1 MKPISITQAPQTSQT
16 SHVDG
21 AVGSNPNQQKQ
32 ESSSVQ
38 SLSPRRS
45 MAASSNQSVA
55 VKDTLSG
62 SKNMTV
68 ENGGKKLTIN
78 LVSLGD
84 RSLGALDKFNIYS
97 WRSLGHEV
105 NLHTHPFTAE
115 PHTLQSLGLEPGD
128 VNLMQLKDTLEAD
141 EQVVDTANSKTKMP
155 DTRKLLN
162 AWLGAIPKQGGP
174 SKEHIFNMVDAT
186 KSYLGGTQHGL
197 TMDMKVGPSP
207 HLQEYSDSF
216 SKHLVSYTRGGN
228 TAGVPENQLIG
239 TMQESNELRSVYA
252 DKFDAKIKGFTSE
265 GAPDHDDAWFNTI
278 TGYHGRS
285 YQQSKNWI
293 DVATKTPTKDEIGDK
308 YPVNEPGNI
317 GHGPFRVY
325 KHASDQSNKNAPLTK
340 PEDVHALS
348 QGTLKELKEVG
359 ADEHYYNKAAQA
371 SDNLKPR

>member
-1 MKPISITQAPQTSQT
+1 MKPISITQAPQTS
-16 SHVDG
+16 HVDG
-21 AVGSNPNQQKQ
+21 AVGANPNQQKQ

-45 MAASSNQSVA
+45 LAASSNQSVA

-84 RSLGALDKFNIYS
+84 GPLGALDKFNVYS

-105 NLHTHPFTAE
+105 NLHTHPFTVE

-141 EQVVDTANSKTKMP
+141 EQVVDTANPKTKMP
-155 DTRKLLN
+155 STRKLLN
-162 AWLGAIPKQGGP
+162 DWLGAIPKQGKP

-216 SKHLVSYTRGGN
+216 SKYLVSYTRGN
-228 TAGVPENQLIG
+228 NSTAGPENQLIG
-239 TMQESNELRSVYA
+239 TMQESNELRSQYGA
-252 DKFDAKIKGFTSE
+252 KFDSKVKMMVDFSE
-265 GAPDHDDAWFNTI
+265 GGTPNHNEKHFDSLTRF
-278 TGYHGRS
+278 HGMT
-285 YQQSKNWI
+285 YTVNKNWI
-293 DVATKTPTKDEIGDK
+293 DTAEMTPARDKVGDK
-308 YPVNEPGNI
+308 YPVGEI
-317 GHGPFRVY
+317 GETAHGPLRVF
-325 KHASDQSNKNAPLTK
+325 KHKSDQTNKAGAIKTK
-340 PEDVHALS
+340 PEDVHYLS
-348 QGTLKELKEVG
+348 KDALKELRAVG
-359 ADEHYYNKAAQA
+359 ADEHFLKKADDA
-371 SDNLKPR
+371 SKALKP

>member
-1 MKPISITQAPQTSQT
+1 MISSPINQAQA
-16 SHVDG
+16 SHVNTNLE
-21 AVGSNPNQQKQ
+21 STTNQQKK
-32 ESSSVQ
+32 ESSSAQ
-38 SLSPRRS
+38 SLSPGRP
-45 MAASSNQSVA
+45 MTASSDKRVA

-84 RSLGALDKFNIYS
+84 RPLGALDKFNIFS
-97 WRSLGHEV
+97 WRALGHEV
-105 NLHTHPFTAE
+105 NLHTHPFTE
-115 PHTLQSLGLEPGD
+115 GKPQSLQSLGLEPGD
-128 VNLMQLKDTLEAD
+128 VNLLQLKDTLAAD
-141 EQVVDTANSKTKMP
+141 TEVKDPKDPKMKMA
-155 DTRKLLN
+155 DTRGLLN
-162 AWLGAIPKQGGP
+162 NWLGAIPKDGP
-174 SKEHIFNMVDAT
+174 SKEHIFNMVDVT

-207 HLQEYSDSF
+207 HLQAYADSF
-216 SKHLVSYTRGGN
+216 SNQLVSYTRGGN

-252 DKFDAKIKGFTSE
+252 DKFNAKIKGFTSE
-265 GAPDHDDAWFNTI
+265 GTPAHDDAWFNTI

-359 ADEHYYNKAAQA
+359 ANEHYYNKAARA